1 MRSSITS
8 IVVASAL
15 FAVVPFASAQYSS
28 TASAPTALVAG
39 GTDDVQAK
47 ISAAPNGGQYVS
59 YFSDAGYDV
68 YVKRLDSN
76 GNVLWTTLVSDRT
89 FSSTTDYGMTSDSAG
104 SCYVVYNDNDPTDP
118 TNASKSAVKMTK
130 LASDGT
136 VAWTTV
142 TYSYAGGGTSLGN
155 GRAAVA
161 SDGYV
166 WGAMS
171 VGFDSTLA
179 RVNAATG
186 AISFSN
192 YITESGAKQICSG
205 MKASTD
211 GAMLLSTVR
220 YTTNFSNKILRI
232 RKINSDGTYA
242 WGGTAGNA
250 VASQFNIQ
258 TGNFPDFIS
267 DGAGGAY
274 LPWYTTSPLNCR
286 VQHCDTNGSMTWGT
300 DGVLVAT
307 ATTGT
312 FGGTSATVNRTNPVV
327 ILGSDSRVYAFF
339 KAYSASIAGTV
350 WYGIGGQCFDSAGA
364 AQWNSTDG
372 VMVED
377 YAAASAGVVYDR
389 TTGAAVQLGSSVGVA
404 YTNSASAISAVGI
417 VGKMNTDGT
426 VASKTTFASDAT
438 TKYRFAAAPCST
450 GSILAWQANA
460 GGASDVYVSRVN
472 SDGTI
477 GNPVVIGDLNG
488 DGIVDGSDLAAL
500 LGAWGTCPGSPCP
513 ADLNGDGTVDGS
525 DLAALLGHWT
535 V

>member
-15 FAVVPFASAQYSS
+15 FAVAPFASAQGVYSS
-28 TASAPTALVAG
+28 NAAAPTAYVATSG
-39 GTDDVQAK
+39 DDVQAK
-47 ISAAPNGGQYVS
+47 LAAAPNGGQYIS

-68 YVKRLDSN
+68 YVKRLDSD

-130 LASDGT
+130 LAADGT
-136 VAWTTV
+136 IAWTTV

-155 GRAAVA
+155 GRACVA

-166 WGAMS
+166 WGAYS
-171 VGFDSTLA
+171 VGFDSTIA

-192 YITESGAKQICSG
+192 YVNEASAKQICSG
-205 MKASTD
+205 LKASTD
-211 GAMLLSTVR
+211 GAVLLSTVR
-220 YTTNFSNKILRI
+220 YTTTFSNKILRI
-232 RKINSDGTYA
+232 RKINADGTYA

-274 LPWYTTSPLNCR
+274 LTWYTTSPLNCR
-286 VQHCDTNGSMTWGT
+286 LQHCDTNGSMTWGT
-300 DGVLVAT
+300 DGVVVGSS
-307 ATTGT
+307 TTGT
-312 FGGTSATVNRTNPVV
+312 FGGASATLNRTNPVI

-339 KAYSASIAGTV
+339 KGYSASIAGIV
-350 WYGIGGQCFDSAGA
+350 WYGIGAQCFDSAGS
-364 AQWNSTDG
+364 AQWGADG

-377 YAAASAGVVYDR
+377 YAASSAGVVYDR
-389 TTGAAVQLGSSVGVA
+389 ATGAAVQLGSTVGVA
-404 YTNSASAISAVGI
+404 YTNSSTAISAVGI
-417 VGKMNTDGT
+417 VGKMNADGT

-438 TKYRFAAAPCST
+438 TKYRFAAGPCST
-450 GSILAWQANA
+450 GSVLSWQANA
-460 GGASDVYVSRVN
+460 GGVSDVYAARVN

-488 DGIVDGSDLAAL
+488 DGVVNGSDLAVQLGAWGACPAPCASDLNGDGNVDGSDLA
-500 LGAWGTCPGSPCP
+500 T
-513 ADLNGDGTVDGS
+513 
-525 DLAALLGHWT
+525 LLGHWT